1 MREIICV
8 IDLDFT
14 IIEFI
19 TSPKHNYITT
29 SMTAIDNFNIG
40 SGPFEDLPENEFF
53 IPDGEEFII
62 MGKTFKIYYGYG
74 DARILF
80 AVDKD
85 EVITDTLIRDIKDLY
100 CDRNLNFIDNL

>member
-8 IDLDFT
+8 IELDST
-14 IIEFI
+14 IIEFV

-29 SMTAIDNFNIG
+29 SMTGIDAFNVAN
-40 SGPFEDLPENEFF
+40 GPFEDLPENEFF
-53 IPDGEEFII
+53 IPDGEEII
-62 MGKTFKIYYGYG
+62 ILDKIFKIHYGYG

-85 EVITDTLIRDIKDLY
+85 EVIIDTLIRDIKDLN
-100 CDRNLNFIDNL
+100 CDRNLNFIDKL